1 MKKLLNIDGKEII
14 LSSNGAA
21 PIIYK
26 KEFKRDFFSDLA
38 KLADQD
44 NFDFEVVY
52 NFFYVFA
59 KIGNKDIVDFEDF
72 FSQFDNFGI
81 GDYVSDVVEI
91 ATSCISTQNN
101 IKNIVAAV
109 NN

>member
-26 KEFKRDFFSDLA
+26 KEFKRDFFSDLV
-38 KLADQD
+38 KLSDQE
-44 NFDFEVVY
+44 NFDFEVLY

-59 KIGNKDIVDFEDF
+59 KIGNKDIADFEDF

-81 GDYVSDVVEI
+81 GDYISDVVEI
-91 ATSCISTQNN
+91 ATSCISTKNET
-101 IKNIVAAV
+101 KNIIATASR
-109 NN
+109 

>member
-26 KEFKRDFFSDLA
+26 KEFKRDFFADLV

-59 KIGNKDIVDFEDF
+59 KIGNKDIADFENF
-72 FSQFDNFGI
+72 FSQFDNFAI
-81 GDYVSDVVEI
+81 GDYITDVVEI
-91 ATSCISTQNN
+91 ATSCISTKNE
-101 IKNIVAAV
+101 IKNIIATASR
-109 NN
+109 